1 MTLGGH
7 IVDPEGGHISG
18 PGDPERGHI
27 TWPLTFYVR
36 ISVEEFIVRLT
47 QHIPDKGFRQ
57 IRYGGIFASRVRSN
71 LIPIVKTLSLKI

>member
-27 TWPLTFYVR
+27 TWPLTGQLR
-36 ISVEEFIVRLT
+36 
-47 QHIPDKGFRQ
+47 H
-57 IRYGGIFASRVRSN
+57 SN
-71 LIPIVKTLSLKI
+71 LLKSSLFPYPVYVSSFYYLAYIVK

>member
-27 TWPLTFYVR
+27 TWPLTLW
-36 ISVEEFIVRLT
+36 I
-47 QHIPDKGFRQ
+47 
-57 IRYGGIFASRVRSN
+57 
-71 LIPIVKTLSLKI
+71 